1 MLSRTF
7 LRPALAVAVG
17 SALALGLTAAPA
29 AAAPAVASVVVTAKV
44 TATRITAQPKAAS
57 VVVGRTATFAVKAK
71 GTKRTYQWYVRKP
84 GTSRYV
90 AVKGAKAP
98 TYRVKTSARLDG
110 ARYRVVVKGSKG
122 KVTSRSAL
130 LTVISKPKIT
140 TQPRTTLVTSGQVA
154 SFSVKATGHQVRYQ
168 WQTRSAASLTW
179 VALAGKTGTT
189 LTVKA
194 RTANDGDEF
203 RAVASTKAGSVP
215 SAAAVL
221 WVDSTRTDPYAVGAP
236 VILYDWAVAL
246 DVTDLDGTDQVLAG
260 NPSNAVPPA
269 GWTYVTAP
277 VLVCYLSGADT
288 MDPALTL
295 ELRLLGSDGVSY
307 DAGGA
312 SLGDG
317 IQTVGNLGAASGTD
331 GCGSFTAAAL
341 VPAAAA
347 PGGRWLVTDT
357 SGPTVYSQYVAL
369 R

>member
-1 MLSRTF
+1 M
-7 LRPALAVAVG
+7 
-17 SALALGLTAAPA
+17 
-29 AAAPAVASVVVTAKV
+29 
-44 TATRITAQPKAAS
+44 
-57 VVVGRTATFAVKAK
+57 VVGRTATFAVKAK
-71 GTKRTYQWYVRKP
+71 GTKTTYQWYVRKP
-84 GTSRYV
+84 GSSRYV
-90 AVKGAKAP
+90 AVKGARSA
-98 TYRVKTSARLDG
+98 TYRVRTYAKLDG

-122 KVTSRSAL
+122 RVTSRSAL
-130 LTVISKPKIT
+130 LTVVSKPTIT
-140 TQPRTTLVTSGQVA
+140 TQPRSTLVTSGEVA
-154 SFSVKATGHQVRYQ
+154 SFRVKATGHHVRYQ
-168 WQTRSAASLTW
+168 WQVRRGVSLTW
-179 VALAGKTGTT
+179 VPLAGKTGTT
-189 LTVKA
+189 LTVNA

-215 SAAAVL
+215 SASAVL

-236 VILYDWAVAL
+236 VLLYDWAVAL
-246 DVTDLDGTDQVLAG
+246 DVTDLDATDQVLAG
-260 NPSNAVPPA
+260 NPSNPTPSV

-277 VLVCYLSGADT
+277 VLVCYLSAADT

-331 GCGSFTAAAL
+331 GCGTFTAAAL

-347 PGGRWLVTDT
+347 PGGRWVVTDT
-357 SGPTVYSQYVAL
+357 SGPTAYTQYVAL